1 MNRLNRILLVLAT
14 FFLLYNSS
22 LGQQKPSAK
31 INDIFFEYV
40 AKTLELKP
48 SEAVLMRPLVKRYLD
63 ERKKIYGRFSDPL
76 EREQEI
82 LNLKISSRKDMAP
95 IVGLQKANA
104 FFSSEQ
110 NFRRKVREEL
120 KQRHEGQKKN

>member
-1 MNRLNRILLVLAT
+1 
-14 FFLLYNSS
+14 
-22 LGQQKPSAK
+22 
-31 INDIFFEYV
+31 
-40 AKTLELKP
+40 
-48 SEAVLMRPLVKRYLD
+48 MRPLVKKYLD

-82 LNLKISSRKDMAP
+82 LNLKISSRKEMTP

-120 KQRHEGQKKN
+120 KQRHEDQKKIDV